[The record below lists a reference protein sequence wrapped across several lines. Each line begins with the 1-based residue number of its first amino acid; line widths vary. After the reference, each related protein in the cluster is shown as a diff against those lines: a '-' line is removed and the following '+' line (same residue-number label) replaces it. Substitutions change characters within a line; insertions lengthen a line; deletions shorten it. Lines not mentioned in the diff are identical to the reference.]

1 MDRLT
6 VRLRILGS
14 SAKII
19 LSAPKV
25 RGVANGGN
33 AEIGIKLGGTKAI
46 TDVVVPKGNAPPER
60 DPGAGLPGG
69 INESV
74 ISGRLGLMAMTT
86 AEMANARTRAPIVSL
101 TKVSSSF
108 LVVVSEELDEELE
121 ESDEVVV
128 VVVEA
133 A

>member
-1 MDRLT
+1 M
-6 VRLRILGS
+6 RLRILGS

-25 RGVANGGN
+25 RGVTNGGN

-46 TDVVVPKGNAPPER
+46 TEADVPKGNAPPER

-69 INESV
+69 IRESV

-86 AEMANARTRAPIVSL
+86 AEIANARTRAPIVSL
-101 TKVSSSF
+101 NKVSSSF
-108 LVVVSEELDEELE
+108 LVVVSEELDELEELE
-121 ESDEVVV
+121 ESDVVA
-128 VVVEA
+128 VEA
-133 A
+133 T

>member
-1 MDRLT
+1 M
-6 VRLRILGS
+6 RLRILGS

-25 RGVANGGN
+25 RGVTNGGN

-46 TDVVVPKGNAPPER
+46 TDEVVPNGNAPPER

-69 INESV
+69 ISESV

-86 AEMANARTRAPIVSL
+86 AEIANARTRAPIVSL
-101 TKVSSSF
+101 NKVSSSF
-108 LVVVSEELDEELE
+108 LVVVSEELDELDELE
-121 ESDEVVV
+121 ESDVVA
-128 VVVEA
+128 VEA

>member
-1 MDRLT
+1 M
-6 VRLRILGS
+6 RLRILGS

-25 RGVANGGN
+25 RGVTNGGN

-46 TDVVVPKGNAPPER
+46 TDEVVPKGNAPPER

-86 AEMANARTRAPIVSL
+86 AEIANARTRAPIVSL
-101 TKVSSSF
+101 NKVSSSF
-108 LVVVSEELDEELE
+108 LVVVSEELDELEELE
-121 ESDEVVV
+121 ESDVVA
-128 VVVEA
+128 VEA

>member
-1 MDRLT
+1 M
-6 VRLRILGS
+6 RLRILGS

-25 RGVANGGN
+25 RGVTNGGN

-46 TDVVVPKGNAPPER
+46 TDEVVPKGNAPPER

-69 INESV
+69 ISESV

-86 AEMANARTRAPIVSL
+86 AEIANARTRAPIVSL
-101 TKVSSSF
+101 NKVSSSF
-108 LVVVSEELDEELE
+108 LVVVSEELDELEELE
-121 ESDEVVV
+121 ESDVVA
-128 VVVEA
+128 VEA